1 MSRTDNTTA
10 GEGRAPASSVRFGA
24 GKGPVSALVASS
36 TATDKVQVLQR
47 TLYRAAKA
55 DPGRRFH
62 ALYDKV
68 YRRDVLWR
76 GWVMVRSN
84 SGAPGIDRITLAE
97 VEEYGVS
104 RLLDELAADLRA
116 ETYRPLP
123 ARRVWIPKPGST
135 EQRPLSIPAIRDR
148 VVQAAVKIVIEPV
161 FEADFLPCSF
171 GFRPKR
177 GAHDALQVLIDETWR
192 GRRWIVET
200 DIASCFE
207 AIPHDKLMSA
217 VEERVVDRQVLKLL
231 RAMLRAGVMEDGTI
245 RRTVSGTPQGGVVS
259 PLLANIY
266 LHRVDRAWQTAG
278 VGVLVRY
285 ADDLVVLCRTEGEAV
300 HALGVLTVMLADLGL
315 QPKAAKTRIVHL
327 EEGGKGV
334 DFLGFHHRWVR
345 AESARFRHIQ
355 FLARWPSD
363 KAMQRIRDRIRE
375 ITDRRRL
382 LLPVE
387 WIVEDL
393 NRVLRGWAG
402 YFRYGNSSRR
412 FDTIR
417 DYALMRLELVVAK
430 RHHRSRGY
438 GWSVVA
444 FQSPNQLSLIRL
456 SGIVVAPRPNRPW
469 RGTPNAGG
477 ERRR

>member
-1 MSRTDNTTA
+1 LSRTDNTTA

-36 TATDKVQVLQR
+36 TAIGKVQVLQR

-68 YRRDVLWR
+68 HRRDVLER
-76 GWVMVRSN
+76 AWVEVRRN
-84 SGAPGIDRITLAE
+84 GGASGIDRTTIAD
-97 VEEYGVS
+97 VEEYGVA
-104 RLLDELAADLRA
+104 RLLDELAVDLRG

-135 EQRPLSIPAIRDR
+135 EQRPLSIPAVRDR

-217 VEERVVDRQVLKLL
+217 VEERVVDRHVLKLL
-231 RAMLRAGVMEDGTI
+231 RAMLRAGVMEDGTVT
-245 RRTVSGTPQGGVVS
+245 RTASGTPQGGVVS

-285 ADDLVVLCRTEGEAV
+285 ADDLVVLCRTEREAV
-300 HALGVLTVMLADLGL
+300 HALAVLTVMLADLGL
-315 QPKAAKTRIVHL
+315 EPKAAKTRIVHL
-327 EEGGKGV
+327 EEGGGGV

-345 AESARFRHIQ
+345 AESPRFRHVR
-355 FLARWPSD
+355 FLARWPSN
-363 KAMQRIRDRIRE
+363 KAMQRIRDRVRE
-375 ITDRRRL
+375 LTGRRRL

-393 NRVLRGWAG
+393 NQALRGWAG
-402 YFRYGNSSRR
+402 YFRYGNSARQ
-412 FDTIR
+412 FDKVR
-417 DYALMRLELVVAK
+417 DYALMRLVLVVAK
-430 RHHRSRGY
+430 RHHRPRAY

-444 FQSPNQLSLIRL
+444 FQSPNQFGLIRL
-456 SGIVVAPRPNRPW
+456 DGIVVAPRPNRDW
-469 RGTPNAGG
+469 RGRPNAGG